1 MISRIICK
9 IRSDTERTV
18 YLAFTIIEKMQS
30 LLKVKCITENNCF
43 RPRINTQFFIPGNQA
58 VNKFKFISRIAS
70 HSIEKLCLLPAKVR
84 QNESEVYVSERAVP
98 KSPSYTFTQFSKAI

>member
-30 LLKVKCITENNCF
+30 LLKVKCIAENNCF
-43 RPRINTQFFIPGNQA
+43 RPRINTQFLRWMLIVFIA
-58 VNKFKFISRIAS
+58 LTVLDLLKIISIKNALDN
-70 HSIEKLCLLPAKVR
+70 IL
-84 QNESEVYVSERAVP
+84 
-98 KSPSYTFTQFSKAI
+98 